1 MITHRFG
8 RHDGFGLSNV
18 LRPEQKLTI
27 QVRHLDDI
35 EVDHFD
41 VYNSTLLRRTTLKAR
56 EDEVLQDF
64 ATNPSST
71 DNENVAL
78 LDLHTDA
85 RIAERLI
92 GILSFHR

>member
-1 MITHRFG
+1 MKTHRFG

-27 QVRHLDDI
+27 QVRHLDNI
-35 EVDHFD
+35 EIDHFD
-41 VYNSTLLRRTTLKAR
+41 VYNSTFLRRTTLKAR

>member
-1 MITHRFG
+1 MRTHRFG
-8 RHDGFGLSNV
+8 GHNSFGLSDV
-18 LRPEQKLTI
+18 FRPEQKLTI

-41 VYNSTLLRRTTLKAR
+41 VYNSTFLRRTTLEAR

-78 LDLHTDA
+78 LNLHTDA

>member
-41 VYNSTLLRRTTLKAR
+41 VYNSTLLRRTTLEAR
-56 EDEVLQDF
+56 EDKILQDF
-64 ATNPSST
+64 ATNPSSA

-78 LDLHTDA
+78 LNLHTDA